1 MWLHLKHLCATWLS
15 LSSFAK
21 KNGEKLV
28 SRFGKF
34 CAGCCGAK
42 LSHSEQLSG
51 KIKSRRAPSEA
62 NRPQGQQGH
71 GKNYSGG
78 IWTCSCPPASLSLW
92 SSCVSCNNTEVSTSV
107 SSQLHQICI
116 LCDYSPNQGDDC
128 WVVVPKLQT
137 HQHWSVQ
144 CLFKPGPASLIHQTC
159 INSNTKECLSITA
172 SSAS

>member
-1 MWLHLKHLCATWLS
+1 MLHQWMSRTSRRKMWLHLKQLCATWLS

-42 LSHSEQLSG
+42 LSHSEHLSG

-71 GKNYSGG
+71 GKNYSGC

-92 SSCVSCNNTEVSTSV
+92 SSCVSCNNTEVSASV

-116 LCDYSPNQGDDC
+116 FMWLFAPPGRWLLGSCSKAANTPTLKC
-128 WVVVPKLQT
+128 
-137 HQHWSVQ
+137 SV
-144 CLFKPGPASLIHQTC
+144 FV
-159 INSNTKECLSITA
+159 
-172 SSAS
+172 